1 MAISMWRT
9 ALDALPE
16 SLVSSREKGEIRASI
31 LIKKLFSVQDVE
43 QAVDICGGNQEALV
57 GVFKALLPVT
67 PFVPAALV
75 NKKDQAPQNR
85 KDQDMLQKK
94 KLNSELWSGA
104 STIMLLELYEDT
116 LCMTNRG
123 SLNRKHW
130 SSIAEALN
138 SRCGTIFKASQ
149 CKNRWDALRKAF
161 HKEKAHEKG
170 TGLISEWPFY
180 EQCNRILEKSA
191 KTEGLKGGFNG
202 EEFLNDSTKEEFSD
216 SEELFEDSAVSK
228 MATTP
233 VDQPG
238 PSNAEGEDGKRVR
251 KRRKLSIGSIGDKVE
266 RGMSKFAETIK
277 EIEQARLK
285 EESRRLDK
293 VIEVQLQIAQILSK
307 ASSAAQGRS

>member
-67 PFVPAALV
+67 PFVPA
-75 NKKDQAPQNR
+75 
-85 KDQDMLQKK
+85 DMLQKK